1 MVDTSLLS
9 RKPAMSVAD
18 SLSRLSRTQ
27 LAVLLEAVAIGLS
40 LLPFIQGLGLLWS
53 LVMLALGLLVF
64 VDEQR
69 ASGNP
74 LPPWLDWVEQLP
86 NQLWHPRLHLA
97 FTLLTLAHAVQQ
109 FGFGLTPPLWLLAA
123 WLAGS
128 AQVRRQLAVIPPGD
142 SSWGAMRKARRLWTL
157 VALGVCLVAFQL
169 PWFKYGGH
177 YQGAIESRYVSQNPD
192 LLADQPYA
200 GRYRYDYNPTA
211 WYIPAFR
218 FSGRNQ
224 EASILALC
232 ALFLLTG
239 LMVLKPRP
247 PKNLP
252 WLHVGLAGALSLW
265 WLLADGTQ
273 VGRWLFLVGLVV
285 LDVLAVRQFLAQ
297 KERHTGPAAPSA

>member
-1 MVDTSLLS
+1 MVDMPLLS
-9 RKPAMSVAD
+9 RKLAMSVAD

-40 LLPFIQGLGLLWS
+40 LLPFIQGIGLLWS

-69 ASGNP
+69 ASGRP
-74 LPPWLDWVEQLP
+74 LPAWLDWVEQLP
-86 NQLWHPRLHLA
+86 SQLWHPQLHLV

-109 FGFGLTPPLWLLAA
+109 FSFGLTPPLWLLAA

-142 SSWGAMRKARRLWTL
+142 SSWASMRKGPRLWTL

-169 PWFKYGGH
+169 PWFKYGGR
-177 YQGAIESRYVSQNPD
+177 YQGAIESRYVSQD
-192 LLADQPYA
+192 TDVLGDQPYA
-200 GRYRYDYNPTA
+200 GRWRNDYNATA
-211 WYIPAFR
+211 WYIPTFR

-232 ALFLLTG
+232 TLFLLAG
-239 LMVLKPRP
+239 LMVLRSRP
-247 PKNLP
+247 PKQLP
-252 WLHVGLAGALSLW
+252 WLHVGLAGGLTLW
-265 WLLADGTQ
+265 WLLADGSEP
-273 VGRWLFLVGLVV
+273 GRWLFLVGLVT
-285 LDVLAVRQFLAQ
+285 LDVLAVRQFLAYNG
-297 KERHTGPAAPSA
+297 RHTGPAAPSA